1 MGALCQSFEHM
12 RMALYENNKILW
24 KMLEERKLMQASIA
38 HDLRNPIAI
47 IEGYTE
53 YLQLNLPN
61 GKLSIQRILRIS
73 DNLNKAAKRLEYYT
87 ESIRRINQ
95 LEDVELNLKETPVLE
110 FVKDI
115 EDDFS
120 VIASGLNIHLIVT
133 HDLQDCLVKL
143 DGAVVYRILENVFG
157 NAMRFAKEKI
167 TISFSINEQNLL
179 ISVSDD
185 GCGSRTIYLKINQIF
200 FCLNLRKTG
209 IWE

>member
-1 MGALCQSFEHM
+1 
-12 RMALYENNKILW
+12 
-24 KMLEERKLMQASIA
+24 MLEERKLMQASIA